1 MLPELA
7 LLDLRLRRRSM
18 FGYAIGLAIYTFAII
33 AIYPSVKGDPSL
45 EQFVESNPTAAAA
58 FGVSGSL
65 TSPVGWVS
73 GNLYANFLPLMMLLL
88 TVGYGAAAMAG
99 QAEDGLLG
107 VLATLPVSRTR
118 LVLEKAGAMVV
129 LALPLSIATAGMVVL
144 GRQYN
149 LHLGIWAVA
158 GTTLAVLLLGLDFG
172 LLASAVGI
180 LTGKRG
186 VAVAVSAGVA
196 SVAYLISSLAPV
208 VDWVHRIRF
217 ASPFYWAVGN
227 NQLAHGPSAVELFVL
242 TGLAVVLLGAA
253 LVAVRRLDIP

>member
-18 FGYAIGLAIYTFAII
+18 FGYAIGLAAYTFVIVAM
-33 AIYPSVKGDPSL
+33 YPSVKGDPSL
-45 EQFVESNPTAAAA
+45 EQFVASNPTAAAA
-58 FGVSGSL
+58 FGVTGSL
-65 TSPVGWVS
+65 TSPLGWVS
-73 GNLYANFLPLMMLLL
+73 GNIYTNFLPLMMLLL
-88 TVGYGAAAMAG
+88 TVGYGAAAIAG

-118 LVLEKAGAMVV
+118 LVLEKTAAMVV
-129 LALPLSIATAGMVVL
+129 LALPLASATAAVVVL

-149 LHLGIWAVA
+149 LHLGIWAVV

-172 LLASAVGI
+172 LLALAVGVV
-180 LTGKRG
+180 TGKRG
-186 VAVAVSAGVA
+186 IALAVGAGVA

-208 VDWVHRIRF
+208 VQWVHRIRF
-217 ASPFYWAVGN
+217 ASPFFWAVGD
-227 NQLAHGPSAVELFVL
+227 NQLAHGPSAVQLLVL
-242 TGLAVVLLGAA
+242 TGVAVVLLGAA